1 MDATVDSGPAGIDP
15 DLAGL
20 SRDELSHLAGARV
33 VEADCAQSAATL
45 APGDASALSD
55 G

>member
-1 MDATVDSGPAGIDP
+1 MP

-20 SRDELSHLAGARV
+20 SRRELTHLAGARV
-33 VEADCAQSAATL
+33 VEADYAQGAATL
-45 APGDASALSD
+45 APGDASARGD